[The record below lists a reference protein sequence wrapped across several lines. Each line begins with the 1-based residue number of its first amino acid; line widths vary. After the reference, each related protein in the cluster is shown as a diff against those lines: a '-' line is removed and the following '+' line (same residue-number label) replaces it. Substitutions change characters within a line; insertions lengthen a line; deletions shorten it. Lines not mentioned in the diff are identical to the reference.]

1 MTSTEK
7 QDLFCGLRIVGIAA
21 LTTAAAAILYA
32 GPQPWNN
39 YTNPVDALDRATTQ
53 VMTNAT
59 GSGNYWF

>member
-39 YTNPVDALDRATTQ
+39 YTNPADALDRATTQ
-53 VMTNAT
+53 LITNVT
-59 GSGNYWF
+59 GSANYWR